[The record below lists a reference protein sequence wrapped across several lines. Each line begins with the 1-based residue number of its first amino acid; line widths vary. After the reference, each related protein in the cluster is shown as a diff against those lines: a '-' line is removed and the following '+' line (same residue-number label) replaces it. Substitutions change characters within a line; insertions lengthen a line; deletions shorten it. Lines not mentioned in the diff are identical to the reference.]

1 MLDRAVELVREAIGG
16 ARATLFLVDRGR
28 RELVQRAG
36 KLPELPELRV
46 PIERGVVG
54 HVAQTGRAVRLSDP
68 SADPRFWPDVD
79 RRTGF
84 STASLLAQPVH
95 DRDGAVIGV
104 MEVLNKDGGFSES
117 DEEALAVLCAQLA
130 QVLERTSLAGQLGAP
145 ASISRA
151 YRYNGI
157 LGSSEA
163 MQRVQ
168 QRVAKAAAT
177 DATVLLRGE
186 TGTGKGLIARA
197 IHVNGARRSRPFVAI
212 DCAAL
217 PPALVESTLFGH
229 ERGAFTGAH
238 ARAIGR
244 FEAANGGTV
253 FLDEI
258 AELPIALQSR
268 LLTVLQERTLQRV
281 GGRKAIEVDVRIVA
295 ATHRDLEQM
304 VARQQFREDLYYRI
318 RVVPIRVPALRERDE
333 ADIDLLAHHF
343 ARLYGQRH
351 RGHAMSIADA
361 ALQRLRAHRWPG
373 NVRELENCIESAAVL
388 ADGDAIEPADLPL
401 PATTATRDD
410 GESLASLTWAQMQR
424 RYIEA
429 VLAAHDGNKS
439 AAARAMGIGRS
450 TLLRKLAELG

>member
-1 MLDRAVELVREAIGG
+1 M
-16 ARATLFLVDRGR
+16 
-28 RELVQRAG
+28 
-36 KLPELPELRV
+36 
-46 PIERGVVG
+46 
-54 HVAQTGRAVRLSDP
+54 
-68 SADPRFWPDVD
+68 
-79 RRTGF
+79 
-84 STASLLAQPVH
+84 
-95 DRDGAVIGV
+95 
-104 MEVLNKDGGFSES
+104 
-117 DEEALAVLCAQLA
+117 
-130 QVLERTSLAGQLGAP
+130 
-145 ASISRA
+145 
-151 YRYNGI
+151 
-157 LGSSEA
+157 
-163 MQRVQ
+163 
-168 QRVAKAAAT
+168 
-177 DATVLLRGE
+177 
-186 TGTGKGLIARA
+186 
-197 IHVNGARRSRPFVAI
+197 
-212 DCAAL
+212 
-217 PPALVESTLFGH
+217 ESTLFGH

-244 FEAANGGTV
+244 FEAAHGGTV

-281 GGRKAIEVDVRIVA
+281 GGRKSIEVDVRIVA

-351 RGHAMSIADA
+351 RGRAMAITDA

-373 NVRELENCIESAAVL
+373 NVRELENCIESATVL
-388 ADGDAIEPADLPL
+388 ADGDAIAAGDLPL
-401 PATTATRDD
+401 PTGVPTAMQ
-410 GESLASLTWAQMQR
+410 GESLAALTWAQMQR

-450 TLLRKLAELG
+450 TLLRKLADME

>member
-1 MLDRAVELVREAIGG
+1 MLDRAVELMREAIGA

-28 RELVQRAG
+28 GELVRRAG
-36 KLPELPELRV
+36 RLPELPELRV
-46 PIERGVVG
+46 PLDRGVAG
-54 HVAQTGRAVRLSDP
+54 HVAQTGQPARLDDP
-68 SADPRFWPDVD
+68 GADPRFWPDVD

-84 STASLLAQPVH
+84 STESLLAHPVH
-95 DRDGAVIGV
+95 DDRGAVIGV
-104 MEVLNKDGGFSES
+104 VELLNKDDGFVDD
-117 DEEALAVLCAQLA
+117 DEQALAVLCGQLA
-130 QVLERTSLAGQLGAP
+130 QVLERTSLAGQLEAP
-145 ASISRA
+145 ASVSRA

-157 LGSSEA
+157 LGSSDP

-168 QRVAKAAAT
+168 ERVAKAAAT

-197 IHVNGARRSRPFVAI
+197 IHINGARSQGPFIAI
-212 DCAAL
+212 DCASL

-258 AELPIALQSR
+258 AELPVALQSR

-281 GGRKAIEVDVRIVA
+281 GGRKSIEVDVRVIA

-318 RVVPIRVPALRERDE
+318 RVVPIRVPALRERGE
-333 ADIDLLAHHF
+333 ADVDLLAHHF
-343 ARLYGQRH
+343 ARVYGQRH
-351 RGHAMSIADA
+351 RGRAMALTGA
-361 ALQRLRAHRWPG
+361 ALRRLRGHRWPG

-388 ADGDAIEPADLPL
+388 ADGEAIEPGDLPL
-401 PATTATRDD
+401 PARSPAAA
-410 GESLASLTWAQMQR
+410 GPSLADLTWAQMQQH
-424 RYIEA
+424 YIEA
-429 VLAAHDGNKS
+429 VLTAHDGNKS

-450 TLLRKLAELG
+450 TLLRKLADLE